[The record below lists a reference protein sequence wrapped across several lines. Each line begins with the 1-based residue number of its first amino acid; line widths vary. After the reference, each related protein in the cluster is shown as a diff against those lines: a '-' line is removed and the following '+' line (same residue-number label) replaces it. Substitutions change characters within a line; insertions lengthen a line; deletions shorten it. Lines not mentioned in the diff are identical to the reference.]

1 MYVCER
7 VEDNME
13 RLALDE
19 ARTTAAPCS
28 QNPQHAAP
36 PTAHNPT
43 PLRRRD
49 STTLHTKSPDKPREC
64 TREPRGWVR
73 SETNSPGTTQ

>member
-1 MYVCER
+1 
-7 VEDNME
+7 ME
-13 RLALDE
+13 RLDE
-19 ARTTAAPCS
+19 ARTAAACG

-73 SETNSPGTTQ
+73 STTKSPGTTVS

>member
-1 MYVCER
+1 
-7 VEDNME
+7 ME
-13 RLALDE
+13 RIEE
-19 ARTTAAPCS
+19 ARERRPPCS
-28 QNPQHAAP
+28 QPEPSQHAAP

-73 SETNSPGTTQ
+73 SETNSPGTTVS